1 MTTTPLR
8 VRRLQL
14 LGAFGACAVAAL
26 PLAATAQ
33 AYPTRPIRLIV
44 PFTPGGSTDILARAI
59 GLELGK
65 AWGQSVVIENVPG
78 AGGAIGAERAAK
90 AAPDGHTLLMGH
102 IGTLAV
108 NPSLYPKLPYNPLK
122 DFTPVAWV
130 ANVPNV
136 LVLHPATQAAN
147 MKAFVAYAKANPGR
161 LNYGSG
167 GNGSAANLATEYLK
181 MRTAISLVHI
191 PYRGTAPAVNDLVA
205 GQTQVLFT
213 GVPAVIGQI
222 RNGQLK
228 ALAVSGKQ
236 RVEALPDV
244 PTVNEALG
252 LKDFEADQWYG
263 VVAPTGTPAPIV
275 AKLNQAINAALN
287 APDLKKRLGAEGAVA
302 NPTTPEAFGQY
313 IAAEIERWKPVITSG
328 RVKID

>member
-1 MTTTPLR
+1 MLVPTA
-8 VRRLQL
+8 RRHFVQGMGLCL
-14 LGAFGACAVAAL
+14 LATLPLGAQ
-26 PLAATAQ
+26 AQ
-33 AYPTRPIRLIV
+33 AYPNRPIRLVV

-65 AWGQSVVIENVPG
+65 AWNASVVVENVPG
-78 AGGAIGAERAAK
+78 AGGAIGAEKVAK
-90 AAPDGHTLLMGH
+90 AAPDGYTLLMGH

-122 DFTPVAWV
+122 DFAPVAGV
-130 ANVPNV
+130 ARVPNV
-136 LVLHPATQAAN
+136 LVVHPSVPA
-147 MKAFVAYAKANPGR
+147 KDVRELVALAKAKPGQ

-167 GNGSAANLATEYLK
+167 GNGSAANLATEYFKLQTGVS
-181 MRTAISLVHI
+181 MVHI

-213 GVPAVIGQI
+213 GVPAVIAQV
-222 RNGQLK
+222 RSGQLK
-228 ALAVSGKQ
+228 ALAVSGKA

-263 VVAPTGTPAPIV
+263 VVAPAGTPADIV
-275 AKLNQAINAALN
+275 ARLNQAINAALN
-287 APDLKKRLGAEGAVA
+287 SAELKKRLGAEGAVA
-302 NPTTPEAFGQY
+302 NPTTPEAFGKY
-313 IAAEIERWKPVITSG
+313 IASEIERWKPVITSG
-328 RVKID
+328 RVKVD